1 MDKNEYINE
10 MLKQNNFSILDLVEY
25 YDNNKEKIDS
35 FRSIFDEKTEADTKI
50 ISTIPLI
57 LNPENAQQIQD
68 FYNPRSKF
76 LSINYEEYKLPI
88 LTALLFNNEF
98 FVYACNWCSYTL
110 YKANTISVKSY
121 GESTV
126 RSNKVDKKKTTISFI
141 WESLNIQ
148 HQQVFAQAAA
158 TDDYVQIYPT
168 STDSKNNL
176 LVYWYESD
184 NTMQFIYVFDDNY
197 SEKNTRI
204 KIVLKGLCDLE
215 GNEIPEVILDSE
227 LNELNEVSKKIK
239 ANFSKDFE
247 IVDVFI
253 GK

>member
-10 MLKQNNFSILDLVEY
+10 MLKQNNLSILDLVEY

-35 FRSIFDEKTEADTKI
+35 FRSIFDEKTEEDTKI

-57 LNPENAQQIQD
+57 LNPENASQIQD
-68 FYNPRSKF
+68 FYNPRIKF
-76 LSINYEEYKLPI
+76 LSIDFEQYKLPI

-110 YKANTISVKSY
+110 YNANK
-121 GESTV
+121 E
-126 RSNKVDKKKTTISFI
+126 KTTISFN

-148 HQQVFAQAAA
+148 HQTVFAQAAA

-168 STDSKNNL
+168 STDANNNL
-176 LVYWYESD
+176 LVYWYEAD
-184 NTMQFIYVFDDNY
+184 NTMHFIYVFDDNY
-197 SEKNTRI
+197 TEKNTRI

-215 GNEIPEVILDSE
+215 GNEISEVILDSE

>member
-10 MLKQNNFSILDLVEY
+10 MLKQNNLSILDLVEY

-35 FRSIFDEKTEADTKI
+35 FRSIFDEKTEDDTKI
-50 ISTIPLI
+50 VSTIPLL

-68 FYNPRSKF
+68 FYNPRIKF
-76 LSINYEEYKLPI
+76 LSIDFKQYKLPI

-110 YKANTISVKSY
+110 YKANK
-121 GESTV
+121 E
-126 RSNKVDKKKTTISFI
+126 KTTISFN

-148 HQQVFAQAAA
+148 HQTVFAQAAA
-158 TDDYVQIYPT
+158 TGDYGQIYPT
-168 STDSKNNL
+168 STDTKNNL
-176 LVYWYESD
+176 LVYWHEAD
-184 NTMQFIYVFDDNY
+184 NTMHFIYVFDDNY
-197 SEKNTRI
+197 TEKNTRI

-215 GNEIPEVILDSE
+215 GNEISEVILDEGNEISEGILDSE
-227 LNELNEVSKKIK
+227 LNKHNEVSKKIK
-239 ANFSKDFE
+239 ANFSKNFE

>member
-1 MDKNEYINE
+1 M
-10 MLKQNNFSILDLVEY
+10 
-25 YDNNKEKIDS
+25 
-35 FRSIFDEKTEADTKI
+35 
-50 ISTIPLI
+50 
-57 LNPENAQQIQD
+57 
-68 FYNPRSKF
+68 
-76 LSINYEEYKLPI
+76 
-88 LTALLFNNEF
+88 LFNNEF

-110 YKANTISVKSY
+110 YKANK
-121 GESTV
+121 E
-126 RSNKVDKKKTTISFI
+126 KTTISFN

-148 HQQVFAQAAA
+148 HQTVFAQAAA

>member
-1 MDKNEYINE
+1 MDKNEYINTI
-10 MLKQNNFSILDLVEY
+10 LKENNFSLLDLAEY

-35 FRSIFDEKTEADTKI
+35 FRTIFDEKTEDDTKI
-50 ISTIPLI
+50 ISTIPFL
-57 LNPENAQQIQD
+57 LNPENAQKIQD
-68 FYNPRSKF
+68 FYNPRIKF
-76 LSINYEEYKLPI
+76 ISIDYEKYKLPI
-88 LTALLFNNEF
+88 LTALSFNNEF
-98 FVYACNWCSYTL
+98 FVYASNWCSYTL
-110 YKANTISVKSY
+110 YKANK
-121 GESTV
+121 E
-126 RSNKVDKKKTTISFI
+126 KTTISFN

-148 HQQVFAQAAA
+148 HQTVFAQAAA

-247 IVDVFI
+247 IVDVFN

>member
-10 MLKQNNFSILDLVEY
+10 MLKQNNFSILDLIEY

-35 FRSIFDEKTEADTKI
+35 FRSIFDEKTEEDTKI

-68 FYNPRSKF
+68 FYNPRIKF
-76 LSINYEEYKLPI
+76 LSIDFEQYKLPI
-88 LTALLFNNEF
+88 LTALSFNNEF

-110 YKANTISVKSY
+110 YKANK
-121 GESTV
+121 E
-126 RSNKVDKKKTTISFI
+126 KTKLSFI
-141 WESLNIQ
+141 WKSLNIQ
-148 HQQVFAQAAA
+148 HQTVFAQAAA
-158 TDDYVQIYPT
+158 TDDYGQIYPT
-168 STDSKNNL
+168 STDTKNNL
-176 LVYWYESD
+176 LVYWKEAI
-184 NTMQFIYVFDDNY
+184 NTMHFIYVFDDNY
-197 SEKNTRI
+197 KEKNACI
-204 KIVLKGLCDLE
+204 KIVLNGLFDLD
-215 GNEIPEVILDSE
+215 GNEISEIIIDSD
-227 LNELNEVSKKIK
+227 LNDNEVSKKIK